1 MNIKLKDKEIGYN
14 AVGKYVEEYLNEHCW
29 DDSIVELE
37 ISYDGKDW
45 DSIKEIVCPT
55 NNCRELEWLNDWWEG
70 QRYINIIG
78 MANIDEI
85 DVPAI

>member
-1 MNIKLKDKEIGYN
+1 MNIKLKDEEIGYD
-14 AVGKYVEEYLNEHCW
+14 AVGKYVEEYLNRNCW
-29 DDSIVELE
+29 DDLIVELE

-45 DSIKEIVCPT
+45 DRIKEIVCPT
-55 NNCRELEWLNDWWEG
+55 NNCRELKWLNDWWEG

-85 DVPAI
+85 DVPVI

>member
-1 MNIKLKDKEIGYN
+1 MNIKIKDKEIYI
-14 AVGKYVEEYLNEHCW
+14 KKEELINQFEFDNYKI
-29 DDSIVELE
+29 DTIIELE

-45 DSIKEIVCPT
+45 DRIKEIVCPT

>member
-1 MNIKLKDKEIGYN
+1 MNIKLNDKEIGYE

-45 DSIKEIVCPT
+45 DRIKEIVCPT

>member
-1 MNIKLKDKEIGYN
+1 MNIKLKYKEIGYDV
-14 AVGKYVEEYLNEHCW
+14 VGKYVEEYLNEHCW

-37 ISYDGKDW
+37 TSYDGKDW
-45 DSIKEIVCPT
+45 DRIKEIVCPT
-55 NNCRELEWLNDWWEG
+55 NNCRELKWLNDWWEG

-78 MANIDEI
+78 MANVDEI